1 GWIGKDFS
9 GAPVKLH
16 YVVVT
21 GSSDFGFDGSSDTTT
36 VTINIRGKNGGVP
49 SSRTDGDLLGSWTGS
64 DAPGLSRLIATGDN
78 STVPYDY
85 LFVEI
90 ISASTPN
97 VNVAVAE
104 LDFYE
109 GTPSDLFAE
118 GSHSAEN
125 HYAQFA

>member
-1 GWIGKDFS
+1 NGEVGTPIGDMTGQGGLAAAFNGNANQAFSASAATTATDKTGWIGKDFS

-85 LFVEI
+85 LFVE
-90 ISASTPN
+90 
-97 VNVAVAE
+97 
-104 LDFYE
+104 
-109 GTPSDLFAE
+109 
-118 GSHSAEN
+118 
-125 HYAQFA
+125 